1 MAVKKRFLLLTMCF
15 CIATLQGIE
24 ITQFR
29 HDGTSWDTALQEARR
44 KSMKVHF
51 PPGEYHFA
59 ETINVDSGLILQ
71 FDDGVVL
78 KSTAKPALRL
88 YGGTTIL
95 EASGRR
101 ARLHSSVTGE
111 LHSPPD
117 RRNCFIDLNHTK
129 EGKSPV
135 RLIMRNVSVTAYT
148 GIDGALRAQNKGNIE
163 LIDISNCHFSS
174 ASKCIGIQVPV
185 IGECRITNS
194 VFTDADKVITL
205 DAAIPGGAF
214 ICGNTVK
221 NFGCSGIQIG
231 KAGQVA
237 DGCTAH
243 LPNAIIHDNRLL
255 NGGRST
261 LKDAYTQGILV
272 YGNNISVQGNIVRDV
287 NRGKPVP
294 GRDTGHQ
301 ITAPDGTLL
310 RGKTIL
316 VDGKRRRL
324 AGAAI
329 YLKANRAIVQ
339 GNICTNSGW
348 RSVIEVKTGGKE
360 YFTSVVNNIVDGKS
374 LAVDESF
381 AFECHSGRSLWA
393 NNIVYDVPHQA
404 FVVRSGYENT
414 FINNVISNAKIGFAL
429 SGTVPGQNELI
440 SGNRFI
446 NVAHP
451 VAKDGKVLQ
460 AAAGSDVLL
469 PPPARIEESDELP
482 APEARWHGRMLV
494 QGDRIFLGVHQNGA
508 YAWKELAGKVLPVK
522 RYVVTGDELVYN
534 SDQSGKEKAPSEDL
548 ADPAFPGWHVGGM
561 QTANEKKIDPHSGC
575 FTFDTQNTLTGG
587 RSLKIMFPDSSGQWR
602 LRQPVSLERGERY
615 RATAV
620 VRGDEPRNLHL
631 EVFAGGRSFQVR
643 AEDKK
648 SWQTLTMDFQVPKKA
663 GGAWISVWGSKTSPG
678 KASWID
684 SVSIRKLREEGVP
697 EAPTPVLADLNLAA
711 PFTGQEGKL
720 PESWKSSMPVSN
732 LLLTPETD
740 GAFSVA
746 RNSPSGNFLLWQKVK
761 LKPGVRYRY
770 EADWQ
775 AANSKSV
782 ILSVKPGTEDHV
794 VRTSFRNGWNHA
806 EIDFTAP
813 QGNEPVLLRLWFNK
827 LKAGEKVR
835 IGKVLLRAEETKSEK
850 GKTL

>member
-1 MAVKKRFLLLTMCF
+1 
-15 CIATLQGIE
+15 
-24 ITQFR
+24 
-29 HDGTSWDTALQEARR
+29 
-44 KSMKVHF
+44 
-51 PPGEYHFA
+51 
-59 ETINVDSGLILQ
+59 
-71 FDDGVVL
+71 
-78 KSTAKPALRL
+78 
-88 YGGTTIL
+88 
-95 EASGRR
+95 
-101 ARLHSSVTGE
+101 
-111 LHSPPD
+111 
-117 RRNCFIDLNHTK
+117 
-129 EGKSPV
+129 
-135 RLIMRNVSVTAYT
+135 
-148 GIDGALRAQNKGNIE
+148 
-163 LIDISNCHFSS
+163 
-174 ASKCIGIQVPV
+174 
-185 IGECRITNS
+185 
-194 VFTDADKVITL
+194 
-205 DAAIPGGAF
+205 
-214 ICGNTVK
+214 
-221 NFGCSGIQIG
+221 
-231 KAGQVA
+231 
-237 DGCTAH
+237 
-243 LPNAIIHDNRLL
+243 
-255 NGGRST
+255 
-261 LKDAYTQGILV
+261 
-272 YGNNISVQGNIVRDV
+272 
-287 NRGKPVP
+287 
-294 GRDTGHQ
+294 
-301 ITAPDGTLL
+301 
-310 RGKTIL
+310 
-316 VDGKRRRL
+316 
-324 AGAAI
+324 
-329 YLKANRAIVQ
+329 
-339 GNICTNSGW
+339 
-348 RSVIEVKTGGKE
+348 
-360 YFTSVVNNIVDGKS
+360 
-374 LAVDESF
+374 
-381 AFECHSGRSLWA
+381 
-393 NNIVYDVPHQA
+393 
-404 FVVRSGYENT
+404 
-414 FINNVISNAKIGFAL
+414 
-429 SGTVPGQNELI
+429 
-440 SGNRFI
+440 
-446 NVAHP
+446 
-451 VAKDGKVLQ
+451 
-460 AAAGSDVLL
+460 
-469 PPPARIEESDELP
+469 
-482 APEARWHGRMLV
+482 MLV

-602 LRQPVSLERGERY
+602 LRQPVSLEREERY

-697 EAPTPVLADLNLAA
+697 EAPTPVFADLNLAA

-835 IGKVLLRAEETKSEK
+835 IGKVLLRAEEPKSEK